1 MVFDHSQRTTE
12 EQARENRKMKYNR
25 EALIDQ
31 LILHEGMKLQVYQ
44 DHLGID
50 TIGVGRNLEDRGVT
64 DGELAFMNMLKAEIY
79 EQGITETHAR
89 FLLANDIDIVE
100 KELSNA
106 HPCIS
111 GIGDVRI
118 RVLLDMGFNLGVPR
132 LNKFKNMW
140 KAVHDRDFSLAA
152 VEMLDSRWASQVGQ
166 RAVRLSNAMRDGEL
180 VC

>member
-1 MVFDHSQRTTE
+1 MMQ
-12 EQARENRKMKYNR
+12 YNR

-31 LILHEGMKLQVYQ
+31 LILHEGLKLQVYQ

-50 TIGVGRNLEDRGVT
+50 TIGVGRNLEDRGIT
-64 DGELAFMNMLKAEIY
+64 DGELAFMNMLKTEVY
-79 EQGITETHAR
+79 EQGITEAHAR

-166 RAVRLSNAMRDGEL
+166 RAVRLSEAMKTGEL
-180 VC
+180 VCP

>member
-31 LILHEGMKLQVYQ
+31 LILHEGMELQVYK

-50 TIGVGRNLEDRGVT
+50 TIGVGRNLEDRGIT
-64 DGELAFMNMLKAEIY
+64 DGELAFMNMLKTEVY
-79 EQGITETHAR
+79 EQGITEAHAR

-140 KAVHDRDFSLAA
+140 KAVHNRDFSLAA

-180 VC
+180 IV